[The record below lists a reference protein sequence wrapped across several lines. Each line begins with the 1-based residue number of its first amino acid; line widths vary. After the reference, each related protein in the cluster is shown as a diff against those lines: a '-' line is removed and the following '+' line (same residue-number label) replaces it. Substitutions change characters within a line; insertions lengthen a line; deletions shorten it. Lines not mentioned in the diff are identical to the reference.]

1 MRIIKIESTDGDLY
15 VPINKI
21 MSVETDDNES
31 DRFIVSNGDSEYELS
46 GDIEVFITLMKSNEQ
61 YPVYVSQGERTI

>member
-1 MRIIKIESTDGDLY
+1 MRIIKIESLDGDSY
-15 VPINKI
+15 IPINKI
-21 MSVETDDNES
+21 MSVDTEDNDS
-31 DRFIVSNGDSEYELS
+31 DRFIVSNGDTDYELS